1 MKTAVCYDSFE
12 SNEARAIRKDFALIK
27 AILKLCKKVP
37 YVHILMHRQ
46 QQKQTDDSDNGLYIY
61 VFDARRHSTTTWKK
75 MVKFCPRNC

>member
-37 YVHILMHRQ
+37 YLHILMHRQ
-46 QQKQTDDSDNGLYIY
+46 QQKQANDSEN

-75 MVKFCPRNC
+75 MVKFCPRSC